1 MAKITDKIKEIFSSD
16 SKDEVKEIELTEEE
30 YLSNPETI
38 EELSNGKGEDDE
50 LSEPEAEEE

>member
-16 SKDEVKEIELTEEE
+16 SKDGKELTEEE